1 MALSILN
8 SDYNL
13 MGLFSKLRK
22 KKEDSDEVGRKATDI
37 NDNQQKNSEKES
49 VSN

>member
-1 MALSILN
+1 MN

-37 NDNQQKNSEKES
+37 NDKQQKNSEKES